1 MEPMIKG
8 YAVRYVAN
16 HILDTPE
23 LASRV
28 DEPTHRLARE
38 LGKRTEASDWV
49 PRRDMITLLRGIAA
63 ACDSDEKA
71 RRAIVDAGRAVGDQ
85 ATNTFLRLL
94 MKMLTPRMFAAKLPD
109 LFKRDHQ
116 GGGRI
121 EIHRLEER
129 AIHLQ
134 IRDIAGF
141 DHMGPLSEGWF
152 GSALSAMGLVLTT
165 VSATPWSRDEPGPE
179 RVDFRAEWQ

>member
-8 YAVRYVAN
+8 YAVRHVAN
-16 HILDTPE
+16 HILATPE

-28 DEPTHRLARE
+28 DEPTHKLARD
-38 LGKRTEASDWV
+38 LAKRAEPSEWM
-49 PRRDMITLLRGIAA
+49 PRREMVTLLRGIAA
-63 ACDSDEKA
+63 AHDTDA
-71 RRAIVDAGRAVGDQ
+71 RARASLVEAGRVVGEN

-129 AIHLQ
+129 SIHLQ
-134 IRDIAGF
+134 IQDIGGF

-152 GSALSAMGLVLTT
+152 GSALAAMGLALTS
-165 VSATPWSRDEPGPE
+165 VSTTPWSRDAPGPE